1 MVMRPQQL
9 SLIFAALSDATRR
22 SILEQIGPEE
32 VAVKDL
38 TANFTITQ
46 PAISKHLAVL
56 ERAGLVMR
64 RRNGR
69 TNLCRVNQAPLAAA
83 EKFLAK
89 YKLFWRHRLQALGKH
104 LEEKNNDRDKNE
116 RVSLTL
122 THTVAAP
129 AIGCSAP

>member
-1 MVMRPQQL
+1 MVMRSEQL

-69 TNLCRVNQAPLAAA
+69 KNLCRVNQEPLAEA
-83 EKFLAK
+83 EQFLAK
-89 YKLFWRHRLQALGKH
+89 YKLFWRQRLQALDTH
-104 LEEKNNDRDKNE
+104 LEEATDDRNKN
-116 RVSLTL
+116 
-122 THTVAAP
+122 
-129 AIGCSAP
+129 

>member
-1 MVMRPQQL
+1 MRTEHL
-9 SLIFAALSDATRR
+9 SLIFAALSDSTRR

-38 TANFTITQ
+38 TVKFTITQ

-69 TNLCRVNQAPLAAA
+69 KNLCRVNRAPLAKA
-83 EKFLAK
+83 EQFLAK
-89 YKLFWRHRLQALGKH
+89 YKLFWRHRLQALDNH
-104 LEEKNNDRDKNE
+104 LEEEADDRNK
-116 RVSLTL
+116 S
-122 THTVAAP
+122 
-129 AIGCSAP
+129 